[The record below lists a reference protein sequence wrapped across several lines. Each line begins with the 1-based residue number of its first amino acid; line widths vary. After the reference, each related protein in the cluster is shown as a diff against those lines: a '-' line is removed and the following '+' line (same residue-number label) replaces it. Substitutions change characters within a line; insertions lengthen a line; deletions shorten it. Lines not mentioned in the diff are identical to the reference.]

1 MRISDQMIP
10 VEICTEAT
18 LPMAMLSS
26 LLPKRRGFTRLT
38 CCGVTVIRVG
48 KKRLPFVQR
57 LAAKVSA
64 LLDIIGYVW
73 IPAHSWASDLKGRAS
88 LGLAG
93 GGTRP
98 YVWICVPT
106 PTPARPF

>member
-26 LLPKRRGFTRLT
+26 LLQKRRGYTGLT

-48 KKRLPFVQR
+48 KKRLPLVQR
-57 LAAKVSA
+57 LAEKVSA
-64 LLDIIGYVW
+64 LWDIIGYVW
-73 IPAHSWASDLKGRAS
+73 IPAPSSASALKGRAS
-88 LGLAG
+88 LGRGG

-98 YVWICVPT
+98 YV
-106 PTPARPF
+106 

>member
-1 MRISDQMIP
+1 MIP

-26 LLPKRRGFTRLT
+26 LLPKSRGFTRLT
-38 CCGVTVIRVG
+38 SCGVTVMRVG
-48 KKRLPFVQR
+48 KKRLPPVQR

-88 LGLAG
+88 LGRGHPPLRVNLG
-93 GGTRP
+93 P
-98 YVWICVPT
+98 YT
-106 PTPARPF
+106 HSSAPFFQIQM